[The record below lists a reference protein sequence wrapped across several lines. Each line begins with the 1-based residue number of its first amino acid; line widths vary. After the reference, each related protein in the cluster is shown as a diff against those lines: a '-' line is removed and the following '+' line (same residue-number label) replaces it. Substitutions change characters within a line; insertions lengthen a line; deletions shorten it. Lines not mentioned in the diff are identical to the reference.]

1 MAQVLKNME
10 TRIQYSQ
17 MMAYLGLRKT
27 KDELLERAQLSFGKE
42 IGRFFEILLN
52 TRLYYAMRRY
62 VIKIRI
68 FKNIFYEKLNKAK
81 KECTNRIESGAQ
93 YKDISKY
100 FNEFYH
106 VYELHFRYFM
116 KLVIIQVRLCR
127 YVYREMNILIK
138 NKA

>member
-1 MAQVLKNME
+1 MAQVFENMKIH
-10 TRIQYSQ
+10 IQNSQ
-17 MMAYLGLRKT
+17 IKAYLGLRKI
-27 KDELLERAQLSFGKE
+27 KDKLFERAHLLFGKE
-42 IGRFFEILLN
+42 IKSFFEITLN
-52 TRLYYAMRRY
+52 TRVYYAFRRHMR
-62 VIKIRI
+62 KIRK
-68 FKNIFYEKLNKAK
+68 FKTIFYEKLNKAK
-81 KECTNRIESGAQ
+81 KECTNLIESGAQ